1 VLRRCRLL
9 CVCSCDPRL
18 LPLSFVFWIFKFPMR
33 PLSRFLRRLCD
44 IPAVFNHKLSV
55 VTLTDTL
62 KPVRSLPSLSRFF
75 EATRGVKS
83 NPVAYCSAQLR
94 SSICGVERAQP
105 HPMFMH
111 VSSYFCE
118 VFSCSANPGFLV
130 FPSRPSVMVSCAV
143 FPPVVRARLIRLTI
157 PR

>member
-33 PLSRFLRRLCD
+33 PFSRFLRRLCD

-62 KPVRSLPSLSRFF
+62 KPVRPLPSLSRFF
-75 EATRGVKS
+75 EATRECKS
-83 NPVAYCSAQLR
+83 DPEAYSRAVAQLAYVAWKGLIPTR
-94 SSICGVERAQP
+94 CLSIFRVISAR
-105 HPMFMH
+105 FSR
-111 VSSYFCE
+111 VLRIR
-118 VFSCSANPGFLV
+118 VFSSSRRVVLPSWCPALSFL
-130 FPSRPSVMVSCAV
+130 PSSVRV
-143 FPPVVRARLIRLTI
+143 
-157 PR
+157 